1 MKIAIVTDST
11 ADLSDALAKQYNIK
25 VIPLTVH
32 FDGNAYLDRID
43 ISNEE
48 FYKYIAT
55 AKTLP
60 TTSQP
65 SPIQYIEAY
74 RACKEEGAD
83 KIISIHFSA
92 EMSGTFQGAQI
103 AADLIK
109 DEIDVEVIDSRTVTV
124 GLNLQVLAI
133 AKYIE
138 EHPDVE
144 WDALLERIH
153 TIIKETRIYFLLDS
167 LDNLQ
172 KGGRIGKASYLVG
185 SILNIKPLLIVENGV
200 IGVYEK
206 VRGKKMEKSVDHLI
220 DAFISSI
227 DPKKSVYFILGSN
240 NEAYLELLKEKLAAK
255 LAQHPEFSLTQLED
269 VQLGCVVTTHIGL
282 GGFGIGCYQL

>member
-11 ADLSDALAKQYNIK
+11 ADISDALTKKYNIK
-25 VIPLTVH
+25 VIPLTVN
-32 FDGNAYLDRID
+32 FDGKAYQDRVD

-124 GLNLQVLAI
+124 GLNLQVLTI
-133 AKYIE
+133 AQYIE
-138 EHPDVE
+138 SHPDLE
-144 WDALLERIH
+144 WDELIERIH
-153 TIIKETRIYFLLDS
+153 AIIKETKIYFLLDS

-185 SILNIKPLLIVENGV
+185 SILNIKPLLIVDNGV

-206 VRGKKMEKSVDHLI
+206 VRGKKMEKAVDHLI
-220 DAFISSI
+220 DAFISSL
-227 DPKKSVYFILGSN
+227 DPQKTVYFILGSN
-240 NEAYLELLKEKLAAK
+240 NDAYLNILRDKLRMK
-255 LAQHPEFSLTQLED
+255 LAQKPELKLVQLED